1 MNTTQPTK
9 QLDGKRPV
17 VVVTGPNKKWRFGWW
32 AARFQLW
39 RVGVR
44 AIYVCPGSEELP
56 ERLHGIIIG
65 GGDDIDPKH
74 YGTAGAAGAN
84 YDAARDSL
92 ELKMIALAGQWNLP
106 ILGICRGSQL
116 INVSRNGNL
125 IGDLRPLRRKT
136 PNRNSMRPIKYAN
149 ILSGSQLEG
158 VLHTARLKINSLHNQ
173 AVDTVGD
180 NLMAVAHDEDGF
192 IQAIEDPDKDF
203 MLGVQWHPEYL
214 PFRAPQTRLFNA
226 LKQAAVAFS
235 ER

>member
-1 MNTTQPTK
+1 
-9 QLDGKRPV
+9 
-17 VVVTGPNKKWRFGWW
+17 
-32 AARFQLW
+32 
-39 RVGVR
+39 
-44 AIYVCPGSEELP
+44 
-56 ERLHGIIIG
+56 
-65 GGDDIDPKH
+65 
-74 YGTAGAAGAN
+74 
-84 YDAARDSL
+84 
-92 ELKMIALAGQWNLP
+92 
-106 ILGICRGSQL
+106 
-116 INVSRNGNL
+116 
-125 IGDLRPLRRKT
+125 
-136 PNRNSMRPIKYAN
+136 MRPIKYAN

-180 NLMAVAHDEDGF
+180 NLMALAHDEDGF

>member
-1 MNTTQPTK
+1 MNTTQPSK

-44 AIYVCPGSEELP
+44 AIYVCPGSEEQHP

-74 YGTAGAAGAN
+74 YGTAGAAGAAGAN
-84 YDAARDSL
+84 YDAARDTL
-92 ELKMIALAGQWNLP
+92 ELKMIALAEQWNLP

-158 VLHTARLKINSLHNQ
+158 VLHTARLKINSLHNH

-180 NLMAVAHDEDGF
+180 NLMAVAHDEGRF
-192 IQAIEDPDKDF
+192 YSSHRRP
-203 MLGVQWHPEYL
+203 
-214 PFRAPQTRLFNA
+214 R
-226 LKQAAVAFS
+226 
-235 ER
+235 